1 MLLGSMAQF
10 HYKEY
15 TIVNTGRP
23 SGSAEDPVGFIPVA
37 VITWQATPYKRAV
50 HFVKFSEL
58 RATAEEAR
66 ATAAEAAKAWVDNHS
81 LRYER

>member
-1 MLLGSMAQF
+1 MGQF

-15 TIVNTGRP
+15 TIVYTGRP
-23 SGSAEDPVGFIPVA
+23 SGSAEDPAGFIPVA
-37 VITWQATPYKRAV
+37 VITWQATATRRAT
-50 HFVKFSEL
+50 HFVKLSEL

-66 ATAAEAAKAWVDNHS
+66 AAAAEAAKAWVDRHS